1 MKFVKS
7 TLAATALTAMT
18 VAPTFA
24 ADVVIGVPNWP
35 SVNATA
41 HVLKVAIEQ
50 NLGLEVELQNG
61 SNPIVFEAM
70 DKGSMD
76 AHPEV
81 WLPNQ
86 SNLHKT
92 YVKDKGTV
100 VQNMN
105 GVEAF
110 QGMCVPQGFADEHGI
125 ESIDDLTNPDIA
137 ALFDTDGDGK
147 GEIWIGAP
155 GWASTNVEKIR
166 AKSYGYDQTFEL
178 EESDETLAYA
188 DLDNAIKGNKP
199 WVGFCYTPHYVFV
212 LHELQILSEPEYQEA
227 GWNVIQPTDDPAWLE
242 KSSAGMAWDS
252 AYLHLHYS
260 KALEEKHPEVAT
272 MFRNMKL
279 DTDTVSAMTYAL
291 VVDKTDPVEYA
302 ETWVAENE
310 DQVLGWMTDGT
321 GTSMPAAGGNG
332 AAIEALMQARDAI
345 DNALEGLK

>member
-1 MKFVKS
+1 MKTIKT
-7 TLAATALTAMT
+7 TLAAAALTSMTALPA
-18 VAPTFA
+18 FA

-41 HVLKVAIEQ
+41 HVLKVAIEE

-70 DKGSMD
+70 DKGSMH

-86 SNLHKT
+86 SNLHNT
-92 YVKDKGTV
+92 YVKDKKSV
-100 VQNMN
+100 VMNPN

-110 QGMCVPQGFADEHGI
+110 QGMCIPKGFADENGI

-178 EESDETLAYA
+178 QESDETLAYA
-188 DLDNAIKGNKP
+188 GLDNAIKGNKP

-212 LHELQILSEPEYQEA
+212 LHDLHILTEPEYDAA

-260 KALEEKHPEVAT
+260 KELEETNPEVAT

-279 DTDTVSAMTYAL
+279 DTSTVSAMTYAL
-291 VVDKTDPVEYA
+291 VVDKIDPLEYA
-302 ETWVAENE
+302 TAWVAENE
-310 DQVLGWMTDGT
+310 DEVLNWMTDGS
-321 GTSMPAAGGNG
+321 GSSMSGGG
-332 AAIEALMQARDAI
+332 DDAAISALMEARDAI
-345 DNALEGLK
+345 NKAMEALK